1 MATSN
6 KSKPRIALEKNKSG
20 DAAQTEVKPKLHQQD
35 NATSHETQKFG
46 EVIPMP
52 HALPAETASS
62 SVALL
67 NQMLADTITLR
78 DMYKKHHWQVVGPT
92 FNQLHLMYD
101 EHYEAQSK
109 LVDSIA
115 ERIQVL
121 GGISLAMAAD
131 IAEETKIPR
140 PPRGREPVAVQLSRL
155 IDAHTMII
163 ENARSS
169 AKDADDAG
177 DSGTDDLLVSEVL
190 RCNELQV
197 WFLSEHLVAVNPV
210 GQSATGMP
218 NANWGW
224 IEGSAG
230 PVGCY

>member
-1 MATSN
+1 MSFSFFPTVEQGAFMATSA
-6 KSKPRIALEKNKSG
+6 KPRTALEKNKSM
-20 DAAQTEVKPKLHQQD
+20 DTAQTAVEPTLHQQD
-35 NATSHETQKFG
+35 NMSARETQPYG

-52 HALPAETASS
+52 HALPAKTAKV
-62 SVALL
+62 SVDLL
-67 NQMLADTITLR
+67 NQTLADTITLR

-155 IDAHTMII
+155 IDAHTLII
-163 ENARSS
+163 ENARES
-169 AKDADDAG
+169 AKKADDAG

-210 GQSATGMP
+210 GKSETGK
-218 NANWGW
+218 
-224 IEGSAG
+224 
-230 PVGCY
+230 V